1 MVVPDEADLV
11 ARIERG
17 DATAFQVVLR
27 DQLPG
32 ISHYVARMLGNSTE
46 AEDITQEVFL
56 RLWTQAGRFDP
67 SKAKLST
74 WLYNIAHNLCID
86 YFRKH
91 NRLVSENNFED
102 AVSTD
107 EPDTSHYDGLRAK
120 EVEASIMQL
129 PERQRSAL
137 VMCHYQGLSNKDA
150 ADILDVSVDALES
163 LLSRARRK
171 LKTLLSDYS
180 TDKT

>member
-1 MVVPDEADLV
+1 M
-11 ARIERG
+11 RG
-17 DATAFQVVLR
+17 DEKAYRLVLR

-32 ISHYVARMLGNSTE
+32 ISHYVTRMLGNPAE

-56 RLWTQAGRFDP
+56 RLWTQAGRFD
-67 SKAKLST
+67 SNKAKLAT
-74 WLYNIAHNLCID
+74 WLHNIAHNLCID

-91 NRLVSENNFED
+91 NRLVSENDFTES
-102 AVSTD
+102 VGTD
-107 EPDTSHYDGLRAK
+107 EPDMNHFDSLRAK
-120 EVEASIMQL
+120 QIEAGMMQL
-129 PERQRSAL
+129 PERQRTAL
-137 VMCHYQGLSNKDA
+137 VMCHYQGLSNKEA
-150 ADILDVSVDALES
+150 ADILEVSVDALES